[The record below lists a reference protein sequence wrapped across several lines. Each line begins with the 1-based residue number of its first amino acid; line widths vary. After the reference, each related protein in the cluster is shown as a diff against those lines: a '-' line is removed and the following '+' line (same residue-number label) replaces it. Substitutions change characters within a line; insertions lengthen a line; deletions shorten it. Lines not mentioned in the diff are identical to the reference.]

1 MRIRTSRPLLFLA
14 AATCLTAC
22 ADEIPAGDADAT
34 TDDAGSADDRGE
46 TNDVVETLPDETP
59 PDGVDTAPD
68 GEPDHGT
75 DSPADAPADT
85 DSSVETDAADVP
97 EAEAWVLPPRPDT
110 DSPPAS
116 ASWRYGGGCNYPDL
130 VDPAWPVVTVVRTKA
145 ELEAA
150 VAAATTGEI
159 VYVADGAEL
168 DLTGTTLRLPA
179 GVWLA
184 GGRGRDCAPGARL
197 FTTETVR
204 APLLRIDG
212 DDVRVTGLRIHGA
225 DPNEC
230 PPEWPDACTGDI
242 AGDTNCRDCMPSS
255 YGIVAAGFDRLEVD
269 NCELAGWSFAAISVA
284 DGVGHRVHH
293 NDDHHTQRQG
303 LGYGVVLYGGIDA
316 DTAVDIAWNRFDYNR
331 HAVAGSG
338 YPRQDYEARRN
349 LVLTHS
355 IGHIFDMHGMD
366 EHTHDG
372 SVWAGREL
380 LVHHNTV
387 LCDNQYSFVVRGR
400 PATGAWFYSN
410 CLARANA
417 DAAALQR
424 FYFGDF
430 HVDRSPTGSA
440 PNQYG
445 RSAADC
451 ETVRWC
457 TAKGGAGPWRY
468 LVASSTTLGTLAL
481 HDLDGDGVADVFRP
495 NGSEWQWSR
504 SGTAGWATL
513 RTATDALASLGFG
526 DFDGDGRTDVFRTTG
541 SEWQWSRS
549 GTAAWARLNASSYTL
564 GQLRFGDF
572 DGDGRTDVFTANG
585 TEWRWSRSGSSG
597 WATLNTS
604 SAALASLAFGDFD
617 GDGRT
622 DVFNATGSEWRW
634 SRSGSEPWAR
644 LNASSYTL
652 ERLAFADLD
661 GDGETDVFST
671 QGNRWMVAWSGR
683 GSWRLL
689 RIASETPAALGF
701 ADFDGDGADDVFRT
715 GCL

>member
-1 MRIRTSRPLLFLA
+1 GAGYTRLVDRHDHLVATEQELIDALA
-14 AATCLTAC
+14 TAR
-22 ADEIPAGDADAT
+22 
-34 TDDAGSADDRGE
+34 SGE
-46 TNDVVETLPDETP
+46 T
-59 PDGVDTAPD
+59 
-68 GEPDHGT
+68 
-75 DSPADAPADT
+75 
-85 DSSVETDAADVP
+85 
-97 EAEAWVLPPRPDT
+97 
-110 DSPPAS
+110 
-116 ASWRYGGGCNYPDL
+116 
-130 VDPAWPVVTVVRTKA
+130 
-145 ELEAA
+145 
-150 VAAATTGEI
+150 I
-159 VYVADGAEL
+159 YVADGAEL
-168 DLTGTTLRLPA
+168 DFSAWVVAEATVLTIPE
-179 GVWLA
+179 GVTLA
-184 GGRGRDCAPGARL
+184 GGRGKPGVEPAWIHTDFFLVDPVEAADPTVGRTFAAR
-197 FTTETVR
+197 
-204 APLLRIDG
+204 PLIRIG
-212 DDVRVTGLRIHGA
+212 GPNARVTGLRITGP
-225 DPNEC
+225 DSKSREEPLRR
-230 PPEWPDACTGDI
+230 WLTSPDAPVEGRKKYYRFPTAD
-242 AGDTNCRDCMPSS
+242 
-255 YGIVAAGFDRLEVD
+255 GILCEHPNLEVD

-372 SVWAGREL
+372 SVWAGREM
-380 LVHHNTV
+380 LVHDNTV
-387 LCDNQYSFVVRGR
+387 LCDDQYSFVVRGR
-400 PATGAWFYSN
+400 PAVGAWFYSN

-430 HVDRSPTGSA
+430 HVDRSPAGSA

-445 RSAADC
+445 RTAADC

-481 HDLDGDGVADVFRP
+481 HDFDGDGIADVFRP
-495 NGSEWQWSR
+495 NGTEWQWSR
-504 SGTAGWATL
+504 SGTSGWATL
-513 RTATDALASLGFG
+513 RTATDRLADVGFG

-572 DGDGRTDVFTANG
+572 DGDGRTDVFTATG
-585 TEWRWSRSGSSG
+585 SEWRWSRSGSSG

-604 SAALASLAFGDFD
+604 TAALASLAFGDFD

-622 DVFNATGSEWRW
+622 DVFRATGSEWQW
-634 SRSGSEPWAR
+634 SRSGSSPWAR

-671 QGNRWMVAWSGR
+671 QGNRWMVSWSGS
-683 GSWRLL
+683 GGWRLL
-689 RIASETPAALGF
+689 RIASEPPSALGF
-701 ADFDGDGADDVFRT
+701 ADFDGDGADDVFKT